1 MKKLFFLVPALFI
14 SVALF
19 PQAADTTAGPWKFTG
34 ITNLSLSQ
42 VSLVNWAQGGFN
54 SLAIN
59 GLALLKTQ
67 YTKDKTTWANTLDL
81 GYGIQKNENQD
92 IGKTDDHLDFLS
104 RYGYKTG
111 KNWYLSGLL
120 NFKTQF
126 TKGYT
131 GTDANRKLIS
141 DFMSPGY
148 LLLAIGM
155 EYKPNDK
162 FYIMLSPIGGKATFV
177 LDDTLSAKGSFGVD
191 PGKKF
196 RAEMGASARIG
207 LIMDVMKNVTLAT
220 SLDLFSNLLD
230 KPQNVDV
237 NLKALLNLKVNE
249 FLSANI
255 SITMIYDDN
264 VGYTD
269 IEGVSHGPRVQ
280 FKEILGV
287 GLSVK
292 F

>member
-19 PQAADTTAGPWKFTG
+19 SQAADTTAGPWKFTG

-54 SLAIN
+54 SVAVN
-59 GLALLKTQ
+59 GLAIMKMD
-67 YTKDKTTWANTLDL
+67 YTKDKTTWVNTLDM
-81 GYGIQKNENQD
+81 GYGIQKNENQE
-92 IGKTDDHLDFLS
+92 IGKTDDHLDYIS
-104 RYGYKTG
+104 RYGYKTA
-111 KNWYLSGLL
+111 KNWYLSGML

-126 TKGYT
+126 TKGYN
-131 GTDANRKLIS
+131 GTDANRKIIS
-141 DFMSPGY
+141 DIMSPGY
-148 LLLAIGM
+148 LLLSLGM

-162 FYIMLSPIGGKATFV
+162 FFIMLSPIGGKSTFV

-191 PGKKF
+191 PGKNF
-196 RAEMGASARIG
+196 RAEMGASARLG
-207 LIMDVMKNVTLAT
+207 LNMDIMKNVTLVT
-220 SLDLFSNLLD
+220 SLDLFSNLLNQ
-230 KPQNVDV
+230 PQNVDV
-237 NLKALLNLKVNE
+237 NMKALLNLKVNE

-255 SITMIYDDN
+255 SATMIYDDN
-264 VGYTD
+264 VSYTD
-269 IEGVSHGPRVQ
+269 SEGVSHGARLQ
-280 FKEILGV
+280 FKEILGI